1 MSSAPQLSAQGRLGL
16 WSRQGL
22 RASVT
27 MQGGAVTHV
36 CPVPWPVG
44 AMIGSPCWEV
54 WGGQCLVHPSG
65 SMWPPPARLFCPP
78 QRTAPGGN
86 SRHYLSPTRPLVAPV
101 ASSQSPGRADV
112 MPAGPAWGS
121 DHTTLGARGQ
131 QLSWWEERWASL
143 QMNPGFY

>member
-1 MSSAPQLSAQGRLGL
+1 MSSAPQPSAQGRPGL

-54 WGGQCLVHPSG
+54 SALSTPQAPCGPLR
-65 SMWPPPARLFCPP
+65 ARLFRPP
-78 QRTAPGGN
+78 QRTALGGS

-101 ASSQSPGRADV
+101 ASSQSPGRAGV

-121 DHTTLGARGQ
+121 DHTALGARGQ

-143 QMNPGFY
+143 QTNPGFY